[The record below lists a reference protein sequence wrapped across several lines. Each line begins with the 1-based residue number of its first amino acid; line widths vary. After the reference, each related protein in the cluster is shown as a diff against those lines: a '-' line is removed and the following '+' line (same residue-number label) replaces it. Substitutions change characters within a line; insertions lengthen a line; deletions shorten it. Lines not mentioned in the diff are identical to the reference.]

1 MEQKKKLRCPMG
13 VPGGIL
19 AAIIGL
25 IGIVFNSI
33 DFSWLGLLT
42 SVALFLIAAPF
53 VRITMMV
60 HSANDRLDELERK
73 MKEKS

>member
-13 VPGGIL
+13 VPGGII

-25 IGIVFNSI
+25 VGIIVNSI
-33 DFSWLGLLT
+33 DFCWISLLT
-42 SVALFLIAAPF
+42 SIALFLIAAPF
-53 VRITMMV
+53 VRVTMMI
-60 HSANDRLDELERK
+60 HTANDRLDELERK